1 MDSTGRNIQRV
12 VRLSP
17 DESRLVDS
25 AASQLGL
32 TPASYLRHLGTSR
45 KLPKTGKIDRDAQR
59 EIWKQ
64 VSGMARN
71 LNQITIRANSLQLQ
85 PGELKELSGGINR
98 LLEQIKELSGEC
110 C

>member
-1 MDSTGRNIQRV
+1 
-12 VRLSP
+12 
-17 DESRLVDS
+17 
-25 AASQLGL
+25 
-32 TPASYLRHLGTSR
+32 
-45 KLPKTGKIDRDAQR
+45 
-59 EIWKQ
+59 
-64 VSGMARN
+64 MARN